1 MKAKAIHKK
10 TSGPEG
16 QQEKKAN
23 PEGYPLYP
31 ESEDIYSRSKEEKDL
46 DPEDVSKIKP
56 ANESDK
62 SVKNNEKDFTDD
74 VSGSDLDVPGSEED
88 EKEEN
93 SGSEDEENNFYSIGD
108 DDNTEPEEDR
118 AD

>member
-10 TSGPEG
+10 TSTQESL
-16 QQEKKAN
+16 QEKKAN

-46 DPEDVSKIKP
+46 NPEDVSQTKP

-62 SVKNNEKDFTDD
+62 AVKNNEKDFTDD
-74 VSGSDLDVPGSEED
+74 VSGSDLDIPGSEED

-108 DDNTEPEEDR
+108 DTDDPEEDR
-118 AD
+118 AE